1 MVLSKMVKIT
11 MKFMWFVVSMSS
23 LMIFR
28 SNQSTKSRR
37 KDLKSCF
44 SDIVCHLHIW
54 FRVLDVIIVL
64 LAFMTP
70 YTKCISCDIHV
81 KAFGASKDNSLNNRE
96 IGCIHS
102 NASMRSISL
111 DMYRHSYIPV
121 QKMQMIAEKS
131 AKSILTISKPKM
143 KKSIAH
149 RLQEIKNKFTSK

>member
-1 MVLSKMVKIT
+1 MWSPCTDDFPIKSKYQIPKKRLEVLLFRHGLPSSH
-11 MKFMWFVVSMSS
+11 VVS
-23 LMIFR
+23 
-28 SNQSTKSRR
+28 
-37 KDLKSCF
+37 C
-44 SDIVCHLHIW
+44 
-54 FRVLDVIIVL
+54 
-64 LAFMTP
+64 AG
-70 YTKCISCDIHV
+70 CDNCLVSIHDAIDMHV

-121 QKMQMIAEKS
+121 QKMQMIEAEKS